1 MDRPFEEMASSGRA
15 VREAEHDVNVE
26 ARVVV
31 VADCNVPNGAQHL
44 TLLIHFDF
52 LVGLAGEIKPAHR
65 RSFEGADRR
74 QRGGRNPRFPRKSLK
89 TRKCLLAIV
98 QGHDANVGW
107 TA

>member
-26 ARVVV
+26 ARLVV

-65 RSFEGADRR
+65 RSFD
-74 QRGGRNPRFPRKSLK
+74 LK
-89 TRKCLLAIV
+89 APIAVSEAAEIPVSRAKA
-98 QGHDANVGW
+98 
-107 TA
+107 